1 MFIKNLSNEKIAPH
15 MDIIDENVFKE
26 VTMLTQDDFTRL
38 ATRYQDMIYRLALS
52 YLRSPH
58 DAEDVLQDVLIKLYT
73 AKGDFESDD
82 HVRFWLVRV
91 TANECKKTIRDRH
104 IAPSLEECAELI
116 PEDDHEAREVL
127 EAVMSL
133 DDKLREVTVL
143 HYYQGF
149 KISEIAKIVKVP
161 QGTVGTRLKRAKE
174 KLKELLGEGL

>member
-1 MFIKNLSNEKIAPH
+1 
-15 MDIIDENVFKE
+15 
-26 VTMLTQDDFTRL
+26 MLTQDEFTRL
-38 ATRYQDMIYRLALS
+38 AIRNQDMIYRLALS

-58 DAEDVLQDVLIKLYT
+58 DAEDILQDVLIKLYT
-73 AKGDFESDD
+73 ANKDFESDD

-91 TANECKKTIRDRH
+91 TSNECKKALRDRH

-116 PEDDHEAREVL
+116 SEDDHEAREVL

-149 KISEIAKIVKVP
+149 KISEIARIVKIP